1 MGRYSVAGMSL
12 DSPVV
17 RFLLALA
24 VVAAGGCATVIVTL
38 KLHETKGSLLGTD
51 TVEGASQV
59 DLLRSLRERGRQL
72 LTSAFGPRRAAR

>member
-1 MGRYSVAGMSL
+1 M
-12 DSPVV
+12 
-17 RFLLALA
+17 
-24 VVAAGGCATVIVTL
+24 VTL
-38 KLHETKGSLLGTD
+38 KLHETKGGSLLGTD

>member
-1 MGRYSVAGMSL
+1 MSL

-38 KLHETKGSLLGTD
+38 KLHETKGGSLLGTD